1 MDIFPSSVNF
11 CANCGRPLP
20 RLSYGTCYRF
30 HDDVVRD
37 YASSRHI
44 THGKNAGN
52 NAAKMT
58 SSLSSIHAADQR
70 SVHTRFGILFP
81 GCPLKRI
88 ASPIEF
94 QFFFFPFVRLCCPV
108 AETWN

>member
-11 CANCGRPLP
+11 CARVDKLVDRKYGRCRPSGRPLP

-44 THGKNAGN
+44 AHGKNAGN

-70 SVHTRFGILFP
+70 SVHTRFGI
-81 GCPLKRI
+81 
-88 ASPIEF
+88 
-94 QFFFFPFVRLCCPV
+94 
-108 AETWN
+108 